1 MVNSE
6 SEENI
11 RKRLALALDLDD
23 LVAATRMAK
32 RLKPWFGV
40 AKVGLELF
48 AAAGPEAISAFTDM
62 GYEVFLDLKLHD
74 IPTTVRK
81 ASQVIGSLGV
91 SYLTVHT
98 SGGVEMLSAAVEG
111 LKAGA
116 EAVDVEPGKIL
127 GVTILTSDVS
137 APREEFEL
145 RVNRAVEAGCGGLV
159 CAVTDLADA
168 SLLAPSLIKMVPGIR
183 PVGSAADDQARI
195 GTPSSAIEQGADVLV
210 IGRAVTAA
218 VEPELVSAAIHAEI
232 TPLIR

>member
-1 MVNSE
+1 MVSSE
-6 SEENI
+6 FEENT

-116 EAVDVEPGKIL
+116 EAVEVEPGKVL

-145 RVNRAVEAGCGGLV
+145 RVSRAVEAGCGGLV

-168 SLLAPSLIKMVPGIR
+168 SLLAPNLMKMVPGIR

>member
-1 MVNSE
+1 MVSSE
-6 SEENI
+6 LEENT

-116 EAVDVEPGKIL
+116 EAVDVEPGKVL

-145 RVNRAVEAGCGGLV
+145 RVGRAVEAGCGGLV

-168 SLLAPSLIKMVPGIR
+168 SLLAPNLVKMVPGIR

-218 VEPELVSAAIHAEI
+218 IEPELVSAAIHKEI

>member
-6 SEENI
+6 LEENT

-116 EAVDVEPGKIL
+116 EAVDVEPGKVL

-145 RVNRAVEAGCGGLV
+145 RVGRAVEAGCGGLV
-159 CAVTDLADA
+159 CAVTDLVDA
-168 SLLAPSLIKMVPGIR
+168 SLLAPNLMKMVPGIR

>member
-6 SEENI
+6 LEENT

-116 EAVDVEPGKIL
+116 EAVDVEPGKVL

-168 SLLAPSLIKMVPGIR
+168 SLLAPSLMKMVPGIR

>member
-23 LVAATRMAK
+23 LVAATRMGK

-98 SGGVEMLSAAVEG
+98 SGGVEMLSSAVEG

-116 EAVDVEPGKIL
+116 EAADVKPGKVL

-145 RVNRAVEAGCGGLV
+145 RV
-159 CAVTDLADA
+159 
-168 SLLAPSLIKMVPGIR
+168 
-183 PVGSAADDQARI
+183 
-195 GTPSSAIEQGADVLV
+195 
-210 IGRAVTAA
+210 GRAV
-218 VEPELVSAAIHAEI
+218 I
-232 TPLIR
+232 

>member
-1 MVNSE
+1 MVSSE
-6 SEENI
+6 FEENT

-116 EAVDVEPGKIL
+116 EAVDVEPGKVL

>member
-23 LVAATRMAK
+23 LVAATRMGK

-81 ASQVIGSLGV
+81 ASQVIGSLVV

-98 SGGVEMLSAAVEG
+98 SGGVEMLSSAVEG

-116 EAVDVEPGKIL
+116 EAADVKPGKVL

-145 RVNRAVEAGCGGLV
+145 RVGRAVEAGCGGLV
-159 CAVTDLADA
+159 CAVTDLVDA
-168 SLLAPSLIKMVPGIR
+168 SFLAPHLVKMVPGIR
-183 PVGSAADDQARI
+183 PLGSAADDQARI

-218 VEPELVSAAIHAEI
+218 SEPELVSTAIHAEI
-232 TPLIR
+232 TPFIR

>member
-23 LVAATRMAK
+23 LGAATRMGK

-81 ASQVIGSLGV
+81 A
-91 SYLTVHT
+91 
-98 SGGVEMLSAAVEG
+98 
-111 LKAGA
+111 
-116 EAVDVEPGKIL
+116 
-127 GVTILTSDVS
+127 
-137 APREEFEL
+137 
-145 RVNRAVEAGCGGLV
+145 
-159 CAVTDLADA
+159 
-168 SLLAPSLIKMVPGIR
+168 
-183 PVGSAADDQARI
+183 
-195 GTPSSAIEQGADVLV
+195 
-210 IGRAVTAA
+210 
-218 VEPELVSAAIHAEI
+218 
-232 TPLIR
+232 

>member
-1 MVNSE
+1 MVSSE
-6 SEENI
+6 FEENT

-116 EAVDVEPGKIL
+116 EAVDVEPGKVL

-168 SLLAPSLIKMVPGIR
+168 SLLAPSLMKMVPGIR

>member
-1 MVNSE
+1 MVSSE
-6 SEENI
+6 LEENT

-116 EAVDVEPGKIL
+116 EAVDVEPGKVL

-145 RVNRAVEAGCGGLV
+145 RVGRAVEAGCGGLV

-168 SLLAPSLIKMVPGIR
+168 SLLAPNLMKMVPGIR

-218 VEPELVSAAIHAEI
+218 IEPELVSAAIHKEI

>member
-6 SEENI
+6 LEENT

-116 EAVDVEPGKIL
+116 EAVDVEPGKVL

>member
-1 MVNSE
+1 MVSSE
-6 SEENI
+6 FEENT

-116 EAVDVEPGKIL
+116 EAVDVEPGKVL

-168 SLLAPSLIKMVPGIR
+168 SLLAPSLMKMVPGIR

-218 VEPELVSAAIHAEI
+218 IEPELVSAAIHKEI

>member
-1 MVNSE
+1 MVSSE
-6 SEENI
+6 LEENT

-116 EAVDVEPGKIL
+116 EAVDVEPGKVL

-145 RVNRAVEAGCGGLV
+145 RVGRAVEAGCGGLV

-168 SLLAPSLIKMVPGIR
+168 SLLAPNLVKMVPGIR

-195 GTPSSAIEQGADVLV
+195 GTPSSAIGQGADVLV

-218 VEPELVSAAIHAEI
+218 IEPELVSAAIHKEI

>member
-1 MVNSE
+1 MVSSE
-6 SEENI
+6 LEENT

-116 EAVDVEPGKIL
+116 EAVDVEPGKVL
-127 GVTILTSDVS
+127 GVTILTSDFS

-145 RVNRAVEAGCGGLV
+145 RVSRAVEAGCEGLV

-168 SLLAPSLIKMVPGIR
+168 SFLAPNLIKMVPGIR

-195 GTPSSAIEQGADVLV
+195 GTPSSAIGQGADVLV

-218 VEPELVSAAIHAEI
+218 IEPELVSAAIHKEI

>member
-1 MVNSE
+1 MVSSE
-6 SEENI
+6 LEENT

-116 EAVDVEPGKIL
+116 EAVDVEPGKVL

-145 RVNRAVEAGCGGLV
+145 RVGRAVEAGCGGLV

-168 SLLAPSLIKMVPGIR
+168 SLLAPNLMKMVPGIR

-195 GTPSSAIEQGADVLV
+195 GTPSSAIGQGADVLV

-218 VEPELVSAAIHAEI
+218 IEPELVSAAIHKEI